1 MSSVIKLMV
10 VIYYKNMY
18 SFFRIIKFALQ
29 GFFRN
34 FWLSLVTITMM
45 FLSIF
50 SVTLLLGI
58 DYLKQAT
65 LKGVEQK
72 VDILVSLK
80 PNISKEDLDSLYDD
94 LKYLPEVKKVTIITP
109 EDNKRLFQERNADSS
124 VLKALDI
131 FGEDEN
137 PFNYNLAV
145 NAYDLNQYQKILDFI
160 QQDKYASLIESSAF
174 HNYEQFITQI
184 NKIADSVNRYSW
196 YLIGIFILISAIVI
210 FNTIR
215 MSIYTRKD
223 EIMIIKLV
231 GASNWFVQMP
241 FIIESLLY
249 ALLAL
254 ALVVLFV
261 FILAN
266 FLQPS
271 LNVYYQGTDVID
283 LTSYFQSKFLLI
295 FGGQFLALAFL
306 NVASTL
312 FAVRKYL
319 KV

>member
-1 MSSVIKLMV
+1 
-10 VIYYKNMY
+10 MY

-254 ALVVLFV
+254 ALVVLLV

>member
-1 MSSVIKLMV
+1 
-10 VIYYKNMY
+10 MY

-34 FWLSLVTITMM
+34 FWLSLVTVTMM
-45 FLSIF
+45 FLSLF
-50 SVTLLLGI
+50 SITFLLGI
-58 DYLKQAT
+58 DYMKQAT
-65 LKGVEQK
+65 LQGVENK

-80 PNISKEDLDSLYDD
+80 PNVSKESLDSLYDD
-94 LKYLPEVKKVTIITP
+94 LKYLPEVKKVSIITP
-109 EDNKRLFQERNADSS
+109 DDNKKLFQERNSDST

-131 FGEDEN
+131 FGENEN
-137 PFNYNLAV
+137 PFSYNLAV
-145 NAYDLNQYQKILDFI
+145 NAYDLNQYQKILEYI
-160 QQDKYASLIESSAF
+160 QQDKYKDIIEGSAF

-184 NKIADSVNRYSW
+184 NKVADSVNRYSW
-196 YLIGIFILISAIVI
+196 YIIGIFILISIVVI

-215 MSIYTRKD
+215 MSIYTRRD
-223 EIMIIKLV
+223 EIIIIKLV

-241 FIIESLLY
+241 FIIESLIY

-254 ALVVLFV
+254 ALVILVV
-261 FILAN
+261 FTAAN

-271 LNVYYQGTDVID
+271 LNVYYQGSEVIN
-283 LTSYFQSKFLLI
+283 LTGYFHDKFWLI

-306 NVASTL
+306 NTLSTL

-319 KV
+319 KS

>member
-1 MSSVIKLMV
+1 
-10 VIYYKNMY
+10 MY

-34 FWLSLVTITMM
+34 FWLTLVTVTMM
-45 FLSIF
+45 FLSLF
-50 SVTLLLGI
+50 SVTFLLGI

-65 LKGVEQK
+65 LQGVEQK

-80 PNISKEDLDSLYDD
+80 PNVSKENLDALYDD

-109 EDNKRLFQERNADSS
+109 EDNKKLFQERNADSS

-131 FGEDEN
+131 FGENEN
-137 PFNYNLAV
+137 PFSYNLAV
-145 NAYDLNQYQKILDFI
+145 NAYDLNQYQKILTFI
-160 QQDKYASLIESSAF
+160 QQDKYKTIVESSAF
-174 HNYEQFITQI
+174 HNYEQFISQI

-196 YLIGIFILISAIVI
+196 YIIGIFILISAIVI

-223 EIMIIKLV
+223 EIIIIKLV
-231 GASNWFVQMP
+231 GASNWFVQIP

-254 ALVVLFV
+254 ILVVLVV
-261 FILAN
+261 FTAVN

-271 LNVYYQGTDVID
+271 LNVYYQGSEVIN
-283 LTSYFQSKFLLI
+283 LSNYFHSKFWVI

-306 NVASTL
+306 NSMSTI

-319 KV
+319 KSQ

>member
-1 MSSVIKLMV
+1 
-10 VIYYKNMY
+10 MY

-58 DYLKQAT
+58 DYMKQAT

-80 PNISKEDLDSLYDD
+80 PNVSKENLDSLYDD

-124 VLKALDI
+124 VLKALDV
-131 FGEDEN
+131 FNENEN

-160 QQDKYASLIESSAF
+160 QQEKYAPLIEGSAF
-174 HNYEQFITQI
+174 HNYQEFITQI
-184 NKIADSVNRYSW
+184 NKIADTVNRYSW
-196 YLIGIFILISAIVI
+196 YLIGIFILISSIVI

-241 FIIESLLY
+241 FIIESLFY

-254 ALVVLFV
+254 ALVVLVV
-261 FILAN
+261 FTVAN

-271 LNVYYQGTDVID
+271 LNVYYQGADVINI
-283 LTSYFQSKFLLI
+283 TSYFQSKFWLI

-306 NVASTL
+306 NVVSTL

>member
-1 MSSVIKLMV
+1 
-10 VIYYKNMY
+10 MY

-45 FLSIF
+45 FLSLF
-50 SVTLLLGI
+50 SVTFLLGI

-65 LKGVEQK
+65 LQGIEKK

-80 PNISKEDLDSLYDD
+80 PNVNKEDLDAFYDD

-109 EDNKRLFQERNADSS
+109 EENKRLFQERNSGSS
-124 VLKALDI
+124 VIKALDI
-131 FGEDEN
+131 FGENEN
-137 PFNYNLAV
+137 PFAYNLAV
-145 NAYDLNQYQKILDFI
+145 NAYDLNQYQKILDFVS
-160 QQDKYASLIESSAF
+160 QDKYKNLVENSAF

-196 YLIGIFILISAIVI
+196 YIIGIFILISAIVI

-223 EIMIIKLV
+223 EIAVIKLV
-231 GASNWFVQMP
+231 GATNWFVETP
-241 FIIESLLY
+241 FVVESLIY
-249 ALLAL
+249 ALISLS
-254 ALVVLFV
+254 LVVLVAFAA
-261 FILAN
+261 AN

-271 LNVYYQGTDVID
+271 LNVYYQGEAVIN
-283 LTSYFQSKFLLI
+283 LTSYFQNKFWLI

-306 NVASTL
+306 NIVSTL

>member
-1 MSSVIKLMV
+1 
-10 VIYYKNMY
+10 MY

-34 FWLSLVTITMM
+34 FWLTLVTVTMM
-45 FLSIF
+45 FLSLF
-50 SVTLLLGI
+50 SVTFLLGI

-65 LKGVEQK
+65 LEGVEQK

-80 PNISKEDLDSLYDD
+80 PNVSKENLDALYDD

-109 EDNKRLFQERNADSS
+109 EDNKKLFQERNADSS
-124 VLKALDI
+124 VLGALDI
-131 FGEDEN
+131 FGENEN
-137 PFNYNLAV
+137 PFSYNLAV
-145 NAYDLNQYQKILDFI
+145 NAYDLNQYQKILSFI
-160 QQDKYASLIESSAF
+160 QQDKYKTIVESSAF
-174 HNYEQFITQI
+174 HNYEQFISQI

-196 YLIGIFILISAIVI
+196 YIIGIFILISAIVI

-223 EIMIIKLV
+223 EIIIIKLV
-231 GASNWFVQMP
+231 GASNWFVQIP

-254 ALVVLFV
+254 VLVILVVFTAV
-261 FILAN
+261 N

-271 LNVYYQGTDVID
+271 LNVYYQGSEVIN
-283 LTSYFQSKFLLI
+283 LSNYFHSKFWII

-306 NVASTL
+306 NSMSTL

-319 KV
+319 KSQ

>member
-1 MSSVIKLMV
+1 
-10 VIYYKNMY
+10 MY

-34 FWLSLVTITMM
+34 FWLSLVTVTMM
-45 FLSIF
+45 FLSLF
-50 SVTLLLGI
+50 SITFLLGI
-58 DYLKQAT
+58 DYMKQAT
-65 LKGVEQK
+65 LQGVENK

-80 PNISKEDLDSLYDD
+80 PNVSKESLDSLYDD
-94 LKYLPEVKKVTIITP
+94 LKYLPEVKKVSIITP
-109 EDNKRLFQERNADSS
+109 EDNKKLFQERNADSK

-131 FGEDEN
+131 FGENEN
-137 PFNYNLAV
+137 PFSYNLAV
-145 NAYDLNQYQKILDFI
+145 NAYDLNQYQKILEYI
-160 QQDKYASLIESSAF
+160 QQDKYKDIIEGSAF

-184 NKIADSVNRYSW
+184 NKVADSVNRYSW
-196 YLIGIFILISAIVI
+196 YIIGIFILISIVVI

-215 MSIYTRKD
+215 MSIYTRRD
-223 EIMIIKLV
+223 EIIIIKLV

-241 FIIESLLY
+241 FIIESLIY

-254 ALVVLFV
+254 ALVILVV
-261 FILAN
+261 FTAAN

-271 LNVYYQGTDVID
+271 LNVYYQGSEVIN
-283 LTSYFQSKFLLI
+283 LTGYFRDKFWLI

-306 NVASTL
+306 NTLSTL

-319 KV
+319 K

>member
-1 MSSVIKLMV
+1 
-10 VIYYKNMY
+10 MY

-80 PNISKEDLDSLYDD
+80 PNVSKENLDSLYDD

-109 EDNKRLFQERNADSS
+109 EDNKKLFQERNAESS
-124 VLKALDI
+124 VLKALDV
-131 FGEDEN
+131 FNENEN

-160 QQDKYASLIESSAF
+160 QQEKYA
-174 HNYEQFITQI
+174 
-184 NKIADSVNRYSW
+184 KIAGIGLRRYR
-196 YLIGIFILISAIVI
+196 
-210 FNTIR
+210 TIN
-215 MSIYTRKD
+215 MDMFELKFHL
-223 EIMIIKLV
+223 K
-231 GASNWFVQMP
+231 F
-241 FIIESLLY
+241 
-249 ALLAL
+249 
-254 ALVVLFV
+254 
-261 FILAN
+261 
-266 FLQPS
+266 
-271 LNVYYQGTDVID
+271 
-283 LTSYFQSKFLLI
+283 TS
-295 FGGQFLALAFL
+295 
-306 NVASTL
+306 
-312 FAVRKYL
+312 RL
-319 KV
+319 KI

>member
-1 MSSVIKLMV
+1 
-10 VIYYKNMY
+10 MY
-18 SFFRIIKFALQ
+18 SFFRVIKFAFQ

-34 FWLSLVTITMM
+34 FWLSLVTVTMM
-45 FLSIF
+45 FISLF

-65 LKGVEQK
+65 LQGVEKK
-72 VDILVSLK
+72 VDILISLK
-80 PNISKEDLDSLYDD
+80 PSISKEDLDSFYDD

-109 EDNKRLFQERNADSS
+109 EENKKLFQDRNADSA

-131 FGEDEN
+131 FGENEN
-137 PFNYNLAV
+137 PFSYNLAV

-160 QQDKYASLIESSAF
+160 RQDKYQSLVENSAF

-184 NKIADSVNRYSW
+184 NKIADNVNRYSW

-215 MSIYTRKD
+215 MSIYTRKE
-223 EIMIIKLV
+223 EIAVIKLV
-231 GASNWFVQMP
+231 GASNWFVESP
-241 FIIESLLY
+241 FVVESLIY

-254 ALVVLFV
+254 TLVVLVTFAA
-261 FILAN
+261 AN
-266 FLQPS
+266 FMQPS
-271 LNVYYQGTDVID
+271 LNVYYQGEAVIN
-283 LTSYFQSKFLLI
+283 LSAYFQNKFWFI
-295 FGGQFLALAFL
+295 FGGQFLALAVL
-306 NVASTL
+306 NTISTL
-312 FAVRKYL
+312 FAVRKYI

>member
-1 MSSVIKLMV
+1 
-10 VIYYKNMY
+10 MY

-283 LTSYFQSKFLLI
+283 LTTYFQSKFLLI

>member
-1 MSSVIKLMV
+1 
-10 VIYYKNMY
+10 MY

-65 LKGVEQK
+65 LQGVEQK
-72 VDILVSLK
+72 VDILVSIK
-80 PNISKEDLDSLYDD
+80 PNVSKENLDALYDD

-109 EDNKRLFQERNADSS
+109 EDNKKLFQERNADSS

-131 FGEDEN
+131 FGENEN
-137 PFNYNLAV
+137 PFSYNLAV

-160 QQDKYASLIESSAF
+160 QQDKYKTIIEGSAF

-184 NKIADSVNRYSW
+184 NKIADSLNRYSW
-196 YLIGIFILISAIVI
+196 YIIGIFILISAIVI
-210 FNTIR
+210 FNTIL

-223 EIMIIKLV
+223 EIIVIKLV
-231 GASNWFVQMP
+231 GATNWFVQMP

-249 ALLAL
+249 ALLAVI
-254 ALVVLFV
+254 LVILLV
-261 FILAN
+261 FALAN

-271 LNVYYQGTDVID
+271 LNMYYQGTDVINI
-283 LTSYFQSKFLLI
+283 TSYFQNKFWLI

-306 NVASTL
+306 NVISTL
-312 FAVRKYL
+312 FAVRRYL

>member
-1 MSSVIKLMV
+1 
-10 VIYYKNMY
+10 MY

-80 PNISKEDLDSLYDD
+80 PNVSKENLDSLYDD

-109 EDNKRLFQERNADSS
+109 EDNKRLFQERNAESS
-124 VLKALDI
+124 VLKALDV
-131 FGEDEN
+131 FNENEN

-160 QQDKYASLIESSAF
+160 QQEKYAPLIEGSAF
-174 HNYEQFITQI
+174 HNYEEFITQI

-196 YLIGIFILISAIVI
+196 YLIGIFILISSIVI
-210 FNTIR
+210 FNTIH

-231 GASNWFVQMP
+231 GASNWFVQLP

-254 ALVVLFV
+254 ALVILLV
-261 FILAN
+261 FTLAN

-271 LNVYYQGTDVID
+271 LNVYYQGSDVINI
-283 LTSYFQSKFLLI
+283 TSYFQTKFWLI

>member
-1 MSSVIKLMV
+1 MV

-45 FLSIF
+45 FLSVF
-50 SVTLLLGI
+50 SVTLLFGI
-58 DYLKQAT
+58 GYLKQAT
-65 LKGVEQK
+65 LQGVEQK

-80 PNISKEDLDSLYDD
+80 PNVSKESLDALYDD

-109 EDNKRLFQERNADSS
+109 EENKRLFQERNAESS

-131 FGEDEN
+131 FNENEN

-160 QQDKYASLIESSAF
+160 QQDKYKTIIEGSAF
-174 HNYEQFITQI
+174 HNYQQFISQI
-184 NKIADSVNRYSW
+184 TKIADSVNRYSW
-196 YLIGIFILISAIVI
+196 YIIAIFILISAIVI

-223 EIMIIKLV
+223 EIIIIKLV

-241 FIIESLLY
+241 FIIESLFY
-249 ALLAL
+249 ALLSL
-254 ALVVLFV
+254 TLVVLVV
-261 FILAN
+261 FTVAN

-271 LNVYYQGTDVID
+271 LNVYFQGTEVINM
-283 LTSYFQSKFLLI
+283 TSYFQTKFWLI

-306 NVASTL
+306 NVVSTL

>member
-1 MSSVIKLMV
+1 
-10 VIYYKNMY
+10 MY

-80 PNISKEDLDSLYDD
+80 PNVSKENLDSLYDD

-109 EDNKRLFQERNADSS
+109 EDNKRLFQERNAESS
-124 VLKALDI
+124 VLKALDV
-131 FGEDEN
+131 FNENEN

-160 QQDKYASLIESSAF
+160 QQEKYAPLIEGSAF

-196 YLIGIFILISAIVI
+196 YLIGIFILISSIVI

-231 GASNWFVQMP
+231 GASNWFVQLP

-254 ALVVLFV
+254 ALVILVV
-261 FILAN
+261 FTLAN

-271 LNVYYQGTDVID
+271 LNVYYQGSDVINI
-283 LTSYFQSKFLLI
+283 TSYFQTKFWLI

>member
-1 MSSVIKLMV
+1 
-10 VIYYKNMY
+10 MY

-65 LKGVEQK
+65 LQGVEQK
-72 VDILVSLK
+72 VDILVSIK
-80 PNISKEDLDSLYDD
+80 PNVSKENLDALYDD

-109 EDNKRLFQERNADSS
+109 EDNKKLFQERNADSS

-131 FGEDEN
+131 FGENEN
-137 PFNYNLAV
+137 PFSYNLAV

-160 QQDKYASLIESSAF
+160 QQDKYKTIIEGSAF
-174 HNYEQFITQI
+174 HNYEHFITQI
-184 NKIADSVNRYSW
+184 NKIADSLNRYSW
-196 YLIGIFILISAIVI
+196 YIIGIFILISAIVI

-223 EIMIIKLV
+223 EIIVIKLV
-231 GASNWFVQMP
+231 GATNWFVQMP

-249 ALLAL
+249 ALLAVI
-254 ALVVLFV
+254 LVILLV
-261 FILAN
+261 FALAN

-271 LNVYYQGTDVID
+271 LNMYYQGTDVINI
-283 LTSYFQSKFLLI
+283 TSYFQNKFWLI

-306 NVASTL
+306 NVISTL
-312 FAVRKYL
+312 FAVRRYL

>member
-1 MSSVIKLMV
+1 
-10 VIYYKNMY
+10 MY

-34 FWLSLVTITMM
+34 FWLTLVTVTMM
-45 FLSIF
+45 FLSLF
-50 SVTLLLGI
+50 SVTFLLGI

-65 LKGVEQK
+65 LEGVEQK

-80 PNISKEDLDSLYDD
+80 PNVSKENLDALYDD

-109 EDNKRLFQERNADSS
+109 EDNKKLFQERNADSS

-131 FGEDEN
+131 FGENEN
-137 PFNYNLAV
+137 PFSYNLAV
-145 NAYDLNQYQKILDFI
+145 NAYDLNQYQKILSFI
-160 QQDKYASLIESSAF
+160 QQDKYKTIVESSAF
-174 HNYEQFITQI
+174 HNYEQFISQI

-196 YLIGIFILISAIVI
+196 YIIGIFILISAIVI

-223 EIMIIKLV
+223 EIIIIKLV
-231 GASNWFVQMP
+231 GASNWFVQIP

-254 ALVVLFV
+254 ILVVLVV
-261 FILAN
+261 FTAVN

-271 LNVYYQGTDVID
+271 LNVYYQGSEVIN
-283 LTSYFQSKFLLI
+283 LSNYFHSKFWII

-306 NVASTL
+306 NSMSTI

-319 KV
+319 KSQ

>member
-1 MSSVIKLMV
+1 
-10 VIYYKNMY
+10 MY

-80 PNISKEDLDSLYDD
+80 PNVSKESLDSLYDD

-124 VLKALDI
+124 VLKALDV
-131 FGEDEN
+131 FNENEN

-160 QQDKYASLIESSAF
+160 QQEKYAPLIEGSAF
-174 HNYEQFITQI
+174 HNYEEFITQI

-196 YLIGIFILISAIVI
+196 YLIGIFILISSIVI

-231 GASNWFVQMP
+231 GASNWFVQLP

-254 ALVVLFV
+254 ALVILVV
-261 FILAN
+261 FTLAN

-271 LNVYYQGTDVID
+271 LNVYYQGSDVINI
-283 LTSYFQSKFLLI
+283 TSYFQTKFWLI

>member
-1 MSSVIKLMV
+1 
-10 VIYYKNMY
+10 MY

-65 LKGVEQK
+65 LQGVEQK
-72 VDILVSLK
+72 VDILVSIK
-80 PNISKEDLDSLYDD
+80 PNVSKENLDALYDD

-109 EDNKRLFQERNADSS
+109 EDNKKLFQERNADSS

-131 FGEDEN
+131 FGENEN
-137 PFNYNLAV
+137 PFSYNLAV

-160 QQDKYASLIESSAF
+160 QQDKYKTIIEGSAF

-184 NKIADSVNRYSW
+184 NKIADSLNRYSW
-196 YLIGIFILISAIVI
+196 YIIGIFILISAIVI

-223 EIMIIKLV
+223 EIIVIKLV
-231 GASNWFVQMP
+231 GATNWFVQMP

-249 ALLAL
+249 ALLAVI
-254 ALVVLFV
+254 LVILLV
-261 FILAN
+261 FALAN

-271 LNVYYQGTDVID
+271 LNMYYQGTDVINI
-283 LTSYFQSKFLLI
+283 TSYFQNKFWLI

-306 NVASTL
+306 NVISTL
-312 FAVRKYL
+312 FAVRRYL

>member
-1 MSSVIKLMV
+1 MV
-10 VIYYKNMY
+10 VICYKNMY

-65 LKGVEQK
+65 LQGVEQK
-72 VDILVSLK
+72 VDILVSIK
-80 PNISKEDLDSLYDD
+80 PNVSKENLDALYDD

-109 EDNKRLFQERNADSS
+109 EDNKKLFQERNADSS

-131 FGEDEN
+131 FGENEN
-137 PFNYNLAV
+137 PFSYNLAV

-160 QQDKYASLIESSAF
+160 QQDKYKTIIEGSAF

-184 NKIADSVNRYSW
+184 NKIADSLNRYSW
-196 YLIGIFILISAIVI
+196 YIIGIFILISAIVI

-223 EIMIIKLV
+223 EIIVIKLV
-231 GASNWFVQMP
+231 GATNWFVQMP

-254 ALVVLFV
+254 ILVILLV
-261 FILAN
+261 FALAN

-271 LNVYYQGTDVID
+271 LNMYYQGTDVINI
-283 LTSYFQSKFLLI
+283 TSYFQNKFWLI

-306 NVASTL
+306 NVISTL
-312 FAVRKYL
+312 FAVRRYL

>member
-1 MSSVIKLMV
+1 
-10 VIYYKNMY
+10 MY

-65 LKGVEQK
+65 LQGVEQK

-80 PNISKEDLDSLYDD
+80 PNVSKENLDSLYDD

-109 EDNKRLFQERNADSS
+109 EDNKKLFQERNADSS
-124 VLKALDI
+124 VIKALDI
-131 FGEDEN
+131 FAENEN
-137 PFNYNLAV
+137 PFSYNLAV
-145 NAYDLNQYQKILDFI
+145 NAYDLNQYQSILDFI
-160 QQDKYASLIESSAF
+160 QQDKYKSIVEGSAF
-174 HNYEQFITQI
+174 HNYEQFISQI

-231 GASNWFVQMP
+231 GASNWFVQTP
-241 FIIESLLY
+241 FIIESIVY

-254 ALVVLFV
+254 ALVVLVV
-261 FILAN
+261 FTLAN

-271 LNVYYQGTDVID
+271 LNVYYQGTDVINI
-283 LTSYFQSKFLLI
+283 TKYFQGKFWLI
-295 FGGQFLALAFL
+295 FGGQFLALALL
-306 NVASTL
+306 NTVSTL

>member
-1 MSSVIKLMV
+1 
-10 VIYYKNMY
+10 MY

-80 PNISKEDLDSLYDD
+80 PNVSKENLDSLYDD

-109 EDNKRLFQERNADSS
+109 EDNKKLFQERNAESS
-124 VLKALDI
+124 VLKALDV
-131 FGEDEN
+131 FNENEN

-160 QQDKYASLIESSAF
+160 QQEKYAPLIEGSAF

-196 YLIGIFILISAIVI
+196 YLIGIFILISSIVI

-231 GASNWFVQMP
+231 GASNWFVQLP

-254 ALVVLFV
+254 ALVILLV
-261 FILAN
+261 FTLAN

-271 LNVYYQGTDVID
+271 LNVYYQGSDVINI
-283 LTSYFQSKFLLI
+283 TSYFQTKFWLI

>member
-1 MSSVIKLMV
+1 
-10 VIYYKNMY
+10 MY

-34 FWLSLVTITMM
+34 FWLTLVTVTMM
-45 FLSIF
+45 FLSLF

-65 LKGVEQK
+65 LEGVEQK

-80 PNISKEDLDSLYDD
+80 PNVSKENLDALYDD

-109 EDNKRLFQERNADSS
+109 EDNKKLFQERNADSS
-124 VLKALDI
+124 VLNALDI
-131 FGEDEN
+131 FGENEN
-137 PFNYNLAV
+137 PFSYNLAV
-145 NAYDLNQYQKILDFI
+145 NAYDLNQYQKILSFI
-160 QQDKYASLIESSAF
+160 QQDKYKTIVESSAF
-174 HNYEQFITQI
+174 HNYEQFISQI
-184 NKIADSVNRYSW
+184 NKISDSVNRYSW
-196 YLIGIFILISAIVI
+196 YIIGIFILISAIVI

-223 EIMIIKLV
+223 EIIIIKLV
-231 GASNWFVQMP
+231 GASNWFVQIP

-254 ALVVLFV
+254 VLVILVVFTA
-261 FILAN
+261 AN

-271 LNVYYQGTDVID
+271 LNVYYQGSEVIN
-283 LTSYFQSKFLLI
+283 LTNYFHSKFWVI

-306 NVASTL
+306 NSMSTL

-319 KV
+319 KSQ

>member
-1 MSSVIKLMV
+1 
-10 VIYYKNMY
+10 MY

-34 FWLSLVTITMM
+34 FWLTLVTVTMM
-45 FLSIF
+45 FLSLF
-50 SVTLLLGI
+50 SVTFLLGI

-65 LKGVEQK
+65 LQGVEQK

-80 PNISKEDLDSLYDD
+80 PNVSKENLDALYDD

-109 EDNKRLFQERNADSS
+109 EDNKKLFQERNADSS

-131 FGEDEN
+131 FGENEN
-137 PFNYNLAV
+137 PFSYNLAV
-145 NAYDLNQYQKILDFI
+145 NAYDLNQYQTILTFI
-160 QQDKYASLIESSAF
+160 QQDKYKTIVESSAF
-174 HNYEQFITQI
+174 HNYEQFISQI
-184 NKIADSVNRYSW
+184 NKISDSVNRYSW
-196 YLIGIFILISAIVI
+196 YIIGIFILISAIVI

-223 EIMIIKLV
+223 EIIIIKLV
-231 GASNWFVQMP
+231 GASNWFVQIP

-254 ALVVLFV
+254 ILVVLVV
-261 FILAN
+261 FTAAN

-271 LNVYYQGTDVID
+271 LNVYYQGSEVIN
-283 LTSYFQSKFLLI
+283 LTNYFHSKFWVI

-306 NVASTL
+306 NSISTI

-319 KV
+319 KSQ

>member
-1 MSSVIKLMV
+1 
-10 VIYYKNMY
+10 MY
-18 SFFRIIKFALQ
+18 SFFRIIKFAFQ

-80 PNISKEDLDSLYDD
+80 PNISKENLDSLYDD

-109 EDNKRLFQERNADSS
+109 EDNKKLFQERNADSS
-124 VLKALDI
+124 VIKALDI
-131 FGEDEN
+131 FGENEN

-160 QQDKYASLIESSAF
+160 QQDKYASLVESSAF

-196 YLIGIFILISAIVI
+196 YLIGIFILISSIVI

-254 ALVVLFV
+254 SLVVLVVFV
-261 FILAN
+261 IAN

-283 LTSYFQSKFLLI
+283 LTSYFQTKFLLI

-306 NVASTL
+306 NVVSTL